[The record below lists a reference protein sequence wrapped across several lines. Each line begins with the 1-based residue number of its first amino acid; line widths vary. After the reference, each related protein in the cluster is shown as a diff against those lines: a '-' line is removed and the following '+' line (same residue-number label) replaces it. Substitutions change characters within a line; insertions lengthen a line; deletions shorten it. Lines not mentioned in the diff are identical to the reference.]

1 MLMVRML
8 VTDFRSGMLA
18 HFRCVAA
25 GVSPTSIQQTV
36 SSA

>member
-8 VTDFRSGMLA
+8 VTVLRSGMLA
-18 HFRCVAA
+18 HFSWVAA

-36 SSA
+36 SSE